1 MHQGNL
7 PDSSVIRYVSQTYL
21 PQPFGLSFSKP
32 GHSLRA
38 ALRQAQGER
47 VYLRYVA
54 NQAILAASASES
66 CLDSYMFNSTSSAFN
81 NTWLRLLELAD
92 EAGAVPRLRAEAG
105 SRPACE

>member
-47 VYLRYVA
+47 VSLRYVA
-54 NQAILAASASES
+54 NQADFFQIMPIHAVAQ
-66 CLDSYMFNSTSSAFN
+66 
-81 NTWLRLLELAD
+81 
-92 EAGAVPRLRAEAG
+92 AG
-105 SRPACE
+105 